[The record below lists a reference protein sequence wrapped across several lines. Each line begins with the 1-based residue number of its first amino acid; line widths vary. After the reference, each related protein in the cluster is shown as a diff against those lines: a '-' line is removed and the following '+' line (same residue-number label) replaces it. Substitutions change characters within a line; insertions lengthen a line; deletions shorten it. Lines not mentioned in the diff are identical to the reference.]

1 MIHFYGQLL
10 KEMGRIVGNADIER
24 EAKEKWKTWNP
35 KIIQQAK
42 LESQSNSKLRRVL
55 QSLDLN
61 TEGLYNI

>member
-1 MIHFYGQLL
+1 
-10 KEMGRIVGNADIER
+10 MGRIVGNADIER

-35 KIIQQAK
+35 KLIQAK

>member
-1 MIHFYGQLL
+1 
-10 KEMGRIVGNADIER
+10 MGRIVGNADIER